1 MVKNYM
7 EIAVEHLLP
16 KLLQDYKHV
25 CNCEKCLDDIRAIA
39 LNHLKPLYVVTEQ
52 GNLYAKV
59 NEMEIQFSADVLK
72 ELINAI
78 DKVSKN
84 PKHNH

>member
-16 KLLQDYKHV
+16 KLLQDYNHV
-25 CNCEKCLDDIRAIA
+25 CSCEKCLDDIRAIA